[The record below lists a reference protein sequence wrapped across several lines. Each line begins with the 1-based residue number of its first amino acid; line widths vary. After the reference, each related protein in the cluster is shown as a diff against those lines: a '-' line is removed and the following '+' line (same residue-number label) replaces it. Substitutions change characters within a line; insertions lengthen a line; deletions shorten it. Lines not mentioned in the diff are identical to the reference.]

1 MANIGHR
8 STQRVMEILELIAF
22 SGVEDGFSLTQ
33 QFLNALKAVFLPF
46 YTRLQPEVIFP
57 MTRRK

>member
-33 QFLNALKAVFLPF
+33 VATVLKCPKSSISPILHTLAAG
-46 YTRLQPEVIFP
+46 
-57 MTRRK
+57 